1 MTSALRTTGRL
12 SVPLLDLK
20 AQYEPLR
27 EEILREVTRVLDSQR
42 FVLGPEV
49 EALERELAPYCGAQF
64 AVGCANGSDAL
75 FLALLA
81 LDIGPGDRVL
91 TTPFTFFATAGAIS
105 GAGAVPVFADIDPV
119 TYNLDPGLA
128 GEALRKNGPFWAL
141 LPVHLY
147 GGSADM
153 DPLLDSATAMNV
165 PVIEDA
171 AQAIGTEY
179 KGRRAGSLGRIGCFS
194 FYPTKNLGAAG
205 DAGLLTTNDPEL
217 ASKLKALREHGGR
230 TRYLHD
236 WIGINSRLDA
246 VQAAVLRVKAKY
258 LDGWS
263 EARAKNA
270 ALYRELLQGSSVD
283 LPQASPYQTRH
294 IWNQFVIRSKERDRL
309 RKHLADHGIGTEIY
323 YPVPLHLQKCYAG
336 LGYREGDFPESEKA
350 AREVLA
356 LPIYPEL
363 TREQIEYVAETI
375 RSF

>member
-1 MTSALRTTGRL
+1 VNSTTKL

-42 FVLGPEV
+42 WVLGPEV
-49 EALERELAPYCGAQF
+49 DLLERELAPYCGAQF

-81 LDIGPGDRVL
+81 LDIRPGDRVL

-105 GAGAVPVFADIDPV
+105 RAGAIPVFADIDPA
-119 TYNLDPGLA
+119 TYNLNPTLA
-128 GEALRKNGPFWAL
+128 AEALQKHGPIKAL

-147 GGSADM
+147 GGGADM
-153 DPLLDSATAMNV
+153 DPLLALDI

-171 AQAIGTEY
+171 AQAFGAEY
-179 KGRRAGSLGRIGCFS
+179 KGRRAGSMGQIGCFS

-236 WIGINSRLDA
+236 WIGINSRLDG

-263 EARAKNA
+263 EARARNA
-270 ALYRELLQGSSVD
+270 ALYRELLEGSEVV
-283 LPQASPYQTRH
+283 LPRASAFQTRH
-294 IWNQFVIRSKERDRL
+294 IWNQFVIRASDRDGL
-309 RKHLADHGIGTEIY
+309 KKFLAEHGIGSEIY
-323 YPVPLHLQKCYAG
+323 YPLPLHLQKCYAN

-356 LPIYPEL
+356 LPIFPEL
-363 TREQIEYVAETI
+363 TREQIEYVAHTI

>member
-1 MTSALRTTGRL
+1 
-12 SVPLLDLK
+12 
-20 AQYEPLR
+20 
-27 EEILREVTRVLDSQR
+27 VTRVLDSQR

-49 EALERELAPYCGAQF
+49 EALERELAHYCGAQF
-64 AVGCANGSDAL
+64 AIGCANGTDAL

-91 TTPFTFFATAGAIS
+91 TTPYTFFATAGAIS
-105 GAGAVPVFADIDPV
+105 RAGAVPVFADIDPA
-119 TYNLDPGLA
+119 TYNLDPSLVDA
-128 GEALRKNGPFWAL
+128 ALRKSGPIRAL

-147 GGSADM
+147 GGAADM
-153 DPLLDSATAMNV
+153 DPLLALEI

-171 AQAIGTEY
+171 AQAIGADY
-179 KGRRAGSLGRIGCFS
+179 KGRRAGSLGKIGCFS

-205 DAGLLTTNDPEL
+205 DGGLLTTSDPEL

-246 VQAAVLRVKAKY
+246 VQAAILRVKAKY

-263 EARAKNA
+263 DARFRNA
-270 ALYRELLQGSSVD
+270 ALYRELLQGAAVE
-283 LPQASPYQTRH
+283 LPRTALYQTRH
-294 IWNQFVIRSKERDRL
+294 IYNQFVIRSAERDRL
-309 RKHLADHGIGTEIY
+309 RQFLAERGIGTEIY
-323 YPVPLHLQKCYAG
+323 YPLPLHLQKCYQG

-350 AREVLA
+350 ARETLA

-363 TREQIEYVAETI
+363 TREQIEYVAHSI

>member
-1 MTSALRTTGRL
+1 
-12 SVPLLDLK
+12 LK

-42 FVLGPEV
+42 WVLGPEV

-81 LDIGPGDRVL
+81 LDIGPGHRVL

-105 GAGAVPVFADIDPV
+105 RAGAVPVFADIDPR
-119 TYNLDPGLA
+119 TYNLDPSLA
-128 GEALRKNGPFWAL
+128 AEALRKNGPLKAL

-147 GGSADM
+147 GGAADM
-153 DPLLDSATAMNV
+153 DPLLNAAEDV

-171 AQAIGTEY
+171 AQAIGAEY
-179 KGRRAGSLGRIGCFS
+179 KGRHAGSMGQIGCFS

-217 ASKLKALREHGGR
+217 AVKLKALREHGGR

-236 WIGINSRLDA
+236 RIGINSRLDG

-263 EARAKNA
+263 EARARNA
-270 ALYRELLQGSSVD
+270 ALYRELLEGSGVE
-283 LPQASPYQTRH
+283 LPSASAFQTRH
-294 IWNQFVIRSKERDRL
+294 IWNQFAIRVSERDRL
-309 RKHLADHGIGTEIY
+309 KKFLADHGIGTEIY
-323 YPVPLHLQKCYAG
+323 YPVPLHLQKCYAS
-336 LGYREGDFPESEKA
+336 LGYREGDFPQSEKA

-363 TREQIEYVAETI
+363 SREQIEYVAHTI

>member
-1 MTSALRTTGRL
+1 MNSTTKL

-42 FVLGPEV
+42 WVLGPEV
-49 EALERELAPYCGAQF
+49 DLLERELAAYCGARF

-81 LDIGPGDRVL
+81 LDIHPGDRVL

-105 GAGAVPVFADIDPV
+105 RAGAIPVFADIDPA
-119 TYNLDPGLA
+119 TYNLNPTLA
-128 GEALRKNGPFWAL
+128 AEALQKHGPINAL

-147 GGSADM
+147 GGAADM
-153 DPLLDSATAMNV
+153 DPLFALGI

-171 AQAIGTEY
+171 AQAIGAEY
-179 KGRRAGSLGRIGCFS
+179 KGRRAGSMGQIGCFS

-205 DAGLLTTNDPEL
+205 DAGMLTTSDPKL
-217 ASKLKALREHGGR
+217 ASKLKALREHGGHA
-230 TRYLHD
+230 RYLHD
-236 WIGINSRLDA
+236 WIGINSRLDG

-263 EARAKNA
+263 QARARNA
-270 ALYRELLQGSSVD
+270 ALYRELLEGSEVV
-283 LPQASPYQTRH
+283 LPRASAFQTRH
-294 IWNQFVIRSKERDRL
+294 IWNQFVIRSSDRDGL
-309 RKHLADHGIGTEIY
+309 KKFLAEHGIGSEIY
-323 YPVPLHLQKCYAG
+323 YPVPLHLQKCYAS

-356 LPIYPEL
+356 LPIFPEL
-363 TREQIEYVAETI
+363 TREQIEYVAHTI

>member
-1 MTSALRTTGRL
+1 LTTL
-12 SVPLLDLK
+12 AKLTVPLLDLK

-49 EALERELAPYCGAQF
+49 EALERDLAQYSGTQF
-64 AVGCANGSDAL
+64 AVGCANGTDAL

-81 LDIGPGDRVL
+81 LDVGPGDRVL
-91 TTPFTFFATAGAIS
+91 TTPYTFFATAGAIS
-105 GAGAVPVFADIDPV
+105 RAGAVPVFVDIDPA
-119 TYNLDPGLA
+119 TYNLDPALSA
-128 GEALRKNGPFWAL
+128 DALRKNGAFRAL

-147 GGSADM
+147 GGAADM
-153 DPLLDSATAMNV
+153 DPLLASAAALGI

-171 AQAIGTEY
+171 AQAIGAEY
-179 KGRRAGSLGRIGCFS
+179 KGRRAGSLGQIGCFS

-205 DAGLLTTNDPEL
+205 DGGLLTTSDPEL
-217 ASKLKALREHGGR
+217 AGKLKALREHGGR

-246 VQAAVLRVKAKY
+246 VQATILRVKAKH
-258 LDGWS
+258 LDAWS
-263 EARAKNA
+263 DARSRNA
-270 ALYRELLQGSSVD
+270 ALYRDLLQGAAVD
-283 LPQASPYQTRH
+283 LPNAPAYQTRH
-294 IWNQFVIRSKERDRL
+294 IYNQFVIRSTERDRL
-309 RKHLADHGIGTEIY
+309 RQFLADRGIGTEIY
-323 YPVPLHLQKCYAG
+323 YPVPLHLQKCYQG

-350 AREVLA
+350 AGETLA

-363 TREQIEYVAETI
+363 TREQIEYVAHTI

>member
-1 MTSALRTTGRL
+1 MSPCGT
-12 SVPLLDLK
+12 
-20 AQYEPLR
+20 
-27 EEILREVTRVLDSQR
+27 ILREVTRVLDSQR
-42 FVLGPEV
+42 FVLGPDA

-105 GAGAVPVFADIDPV
+105 RIGAVPVFADIDPA
-119 TYNLDPGLA
+119 TYNLDPMLA
-128 GEALRKNGPFWAL
+128 ADTLRKNGHVKAL

-147 GGSADM
+147 GGAADM
-153 DPLLDSATAMNV
+153 DPLLESARALDI

-171 AQAIGTEY
+171 AQAIGAEY
-179 KGRRAGSLGRIGCFS
+179 KGRRAGSMGQIGCFS

-205 DAGLLTTNDPEL
+205 DAGLLTTNDAAL
-217 ASKLKALREHGGR
+217 SSKLKALREHGGR

-236 WIGINSRLDA
+236 WIGINSRLDG

-263 EARAKNA
+263 EARSRNA
-270 ALYRELLQGSSVD
+270 GLYRELLQGSAVE
-283 LPQASPYQTRH
+283 LPQAATFQTRH
-294 IWNQFVIRSKERDRL
+294 IRNQFVIRTPKRDEL
-309 RKHLADHGIGTEIY
+309 KKFLAEHGIGTEIY
-323 YPVPLHLQKCYAG
+323 YPVPLHMQKCYAG

-350 AREVLA
+350 AAEVLA

-375 RSF
+375 RSFN

>member
-1 MTSALRTTGRL
+1 MNTLAKLT
-12 SVPLLDLK
+12 VPLLDLK

-27 EEILREVTRVLDSQR
+27 DEILREVTRVLDSQR

-64 AVGCANGSDAL
+64 AIGCANGTDAL

-91 TTPFTFFATAGAIS
+91 TTPYTFFATAGAIS
-105 GAGAVPVFADIDPV
+105 RAGAVPVFADIDPV
-119 TYNLDPGLA
+119 TYNLDPALA
-128 GEALRKNGPFWAL
+128 AEALRKSGPFRAL

-147 GGSADM
+147 GGAADM
-153 DPLLDSATAMNV
+153 DPLLDAAGALGV
-165 PVIEDA
+165 AVIEDA
-171 AQAIGTEY
+171 AQAIGAEY
-179 KGRRAGSLGRIGCFS
+179 KGCRAGSIGQIGCFS

-205 DAGLLTTNDPEL
+205 DGGLLTTNDPEL

-246 VQAAVLRVKAKY
+246 VQAAILRVKAKR
-258 LDGWS
+258 LDSWS
-263 EARAKNA
+263 AARSSNA
-270 ALYRELLQGSSVD
+270 ALYRDLLQGAPVE
-283 LPQASPYQTRH
+283 LPHAAAYQTRH
-294 IWNQFVIRSKERDRL
+294 IYNQFVIRSAERDRL
-309 RKHLADHGIGTEIY
+309 KQFLAERGIGTEIY
-323 YPVPLHLQKCYAG
+323 YPVPLHLQKCYQG

-350 AREVLA
+350 ARETLA

-363 TREQIEYVAETI
+363 TREQIEYVAHSI